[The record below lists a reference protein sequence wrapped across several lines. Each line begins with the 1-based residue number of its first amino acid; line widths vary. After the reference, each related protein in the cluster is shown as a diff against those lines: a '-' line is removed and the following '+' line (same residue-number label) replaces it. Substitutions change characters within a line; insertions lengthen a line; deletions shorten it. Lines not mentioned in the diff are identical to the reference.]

1 MKGNEESIN
10 AIANGSCGDVHKK
23 NYISL
28 HRIFNLVGGKTMEE
42 YKREIEDIV
51 ELLGKMKEQD
61 ERFLKKL
68 YTIIL
73 SHLKSTTR

>member
-42 YKREIEDIV
+42 YKRKISA
-51 ELLGKMKEQD
+51 LL
-61 ERFLKKL
+61 ERIQSEAMMRRIYLIIT
-68 YTIIL
+68 TITG
-73 SHLKSTTR
+73 S